1 MVTKGTATRAKSSV
15 VTIGGKTG
23 TAQVAALRT
32 GPEEN
37 IPKKFRDHA
46 LFVAFAPVDSPKI
59 AVAVLAEHMGHG
71 GAAAAPL
78 AKEVIEA
85 YIKMGAQG
93 PDVTWELSG
102 PDDPG
107 RSINKS

>member
-1 MVTKGTATRAKSSV
+1 M

-32 GPEEN
+32 GPEES

-46 LFVAFAPVDSPKI
+46 WFVAFAPVESPKI

-71 GAAAAPL
+71 GSAAAPL
-78 AKEVIEA
+78 AKEVIETYMKLA
-85 YIKMGAQG
+85 PQVPMVSSSATKTEPARGSSEQ
-93 PDVTWELSG
+93 S
-102 PDDPG
+102 
-107 RSINKS
+107 